1 MKALRLYHAGLAIL
15 VVAAYLSGEAGLIHA
30 WLGYAVAALIAIR
43 LVMAVTGA
51 PQLGLARFY
60 PHFAG
65 LQIGTAF
72 THPAI
77 SRSLLLGIALSTI
90 AATGTGL
97 LMDRGQ
103 AIGMGAASFSQPQ
116 ERAAARSHEGERHGD
131 RVAHEDEDEDEDGG
145 VLGEIHE
152 FFANLLLT
160 LVAAHVTYLLLFKR
174 PLALFML
181 FLPPSGPRP

>member
-1 MKALRLYHAGLAIL
+1 MKALRLHHAGLAIL

-30 WLGYAVAALIAIR
+30 WLGYAVAALIAVR

-65 LQIGTAF
+65 LKLDTAF

-77 SRSLLLGIALSTI
+77 SRSLLLGIALCTI
-90 AATGTGL
+90 GATGTGL

-103 AIGMGAASFSQPQ
+103 AIGMGTASVSPSQEPAAGLP
-116 ERAAARSHEGERHGD
+116 HDGDRHGG
-131 RVAHEDEDEDEDGG
+131 REAHDDEDEKEGG
-145 VLGEIHE
+145 VVGEIHE

-160 LVAAHVTYLLLFKR
+160 LVAAHIIYLLLFKR
-174 PLALFML
+174 PLARFML